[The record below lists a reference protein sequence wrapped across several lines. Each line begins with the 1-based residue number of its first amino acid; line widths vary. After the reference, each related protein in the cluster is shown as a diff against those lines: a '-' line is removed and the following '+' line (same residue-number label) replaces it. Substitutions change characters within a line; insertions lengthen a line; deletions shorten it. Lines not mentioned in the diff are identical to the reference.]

1 MFQYKE
7 KVVQRSLKYTT
18 DYIMKFNSYTLKEIN
33 SVLEKVVKSHV
44 EGKGEVLI
52 ILTQYESA
60 DILVENFLLLE
71 ISNS

>member
-1 MFQYKE
+1 
-7 KVVQRSLKYTT
+7 
-18 DYIMKFNSYTLKEIN
+18 MKFNSYTLKEIN